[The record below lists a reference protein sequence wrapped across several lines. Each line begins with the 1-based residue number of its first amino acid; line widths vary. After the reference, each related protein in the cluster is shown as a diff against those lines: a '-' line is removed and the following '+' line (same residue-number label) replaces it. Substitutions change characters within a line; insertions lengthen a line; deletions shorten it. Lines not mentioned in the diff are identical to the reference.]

1 MTRLFRFLPL
11 GALALLVMALLAACG
26 SSGTGSNAAPTPAG
40 LPEGQPT
47 LVYLWTYP

>member
-11 GALALLVMALLAACG
+11 GVLSLLVMALLAACG
-26 SSGTGSNAAPTPAG
+26 SSGNSNAAPTPAG
-40 LPEGQPT
+40 LPQGQPT